1 MVPEMAILLDLYD
14 FEIMLNVY
22 KFCMQEIVLAK
33 NNGHEIKVQHIKAI
47 AIQQ

>member
-1 MVPEMAILLDLYD
+1 MAILLDFYD
-14 FEIMLNVY
+14 FEIMLNMC

-47 AIQQ
+47 SVQQ